1 MAGAQFDLTKRNTLY
16 ASWTRGYIFFDGKLV
31 LNLAGYYAKYDNFQ
45 ANNPDVVAGVLVTRF
60 TNAGRISTRGGELD
74 LIFAPGR
81 DVTLSGGL
89 AYTHARVDQFR
100 QSTVTVTGVIAS
112 GTRLAYAPEWK
123 ASLAGDWR
131 VRTGGAI
138 DICLNANANCQS
150 EQISQ
155 FDANPAIR
163 AAATIGDDALVDVA
177 VSVIEAKDRFR
188 LAFQVKNLF
197 DQTFAAAITSGGP
210 GGSYRYLIPREADRY
225 FGVIGRA
232 AF

>member
-1 MAGAQFDLTKRNTLY
+1 M
-16 ASWTRGYIFFDGKLV
+16 
-31 LNLAGYYAKYDNFQ
+31 
-45 ANNPDVVAGVLVTRF
+45 
-60 TNAGRISTRGGELD
+60 
-74 LIFAPGR
+74 
-81 DVTLSGGL
+81 
-89 AYTHARVDQFR
+89 
-100 QSTVTVTGVIAS
+100 IAS

-131 VRTGGAI
+131 IRTGGAI
-138 DICLNANANCQS
+138 DIGLNANASWQS

-163 AAATIGDDALVDVA
+163 AATTIGDYALVDVA

-188 LAFQVKNLF
+188 LGFQVKNLF

-210 GGSYRYLIPREADRY
+210 GGSYRYIIPREADRY
-225 FGVIGRA
+225 FGVIGRV